1 MGKRI
6 IPYGLAALLGA
17 GTVLSLPATAQTT
30 SPADI
35 ILIRQAAYALN
46 GGTFAGLKAAVEAK
60 SDVKPLAARAD
71 ALAKWGR
78 AIPLAFPAGSDTGNP
93 TKALPAIWS
102 DRAGFEKAAANFTEA
117 AEKLSILAK
126 AGDTDGFAA
135 QWKVTGDTCS
145 ACHKEYRAK

>member
-1 MGKRI
+1 MVFS
-6 IPYGLAALLGA
+6 LVTLVAV
-17 GTVLSLPATAQTT
+17 GTAISLPAIAQTT

-46 GGTFAGLKAAVEAK
+46 GGTFAGLKSAIDAK
-60 SDVKPLAARAD
+60 ADVKPLAARAD
-71 ALAKWGR
+71 AMVKWGR
-78 AIPLAFPAGSDTGNP
+78 AVPLAFPAGSDTGNP

-117 AEKLSILAK
+117 SEKLSVLAK

-135 QWKVTGDTCS
+135 QWKVTGDTCG

>member
-1 MGKRI
+1 MDKRVI
-6 IPYGLAALLGA
+6 MFGLTAMLAVGTAA
-17 GTVLSLPATAQTT
+17 SLPAIAQTT

-35 ILIRQAAYALN
+35 ILIRQAAYAMN
-46 GGTFAGLKAAVEAK
+46 GGTFGGLKAAVDAK
-60 SDVKPLAARAD
+60 ADVKPLAARAD
-71 ALAKWGR
+71 AMVKWGR

-93 TKALPAIWS
+93 TKALPTIWS

-117 AEKLSILAK
+117 SEKLSVLAK

>member
-1 MGKRI
+1 MDKRVI
-6 IPYGLAALLGA
+6 VFGLAALLA
-17 GTVLSLPATAQTT
+17 ASTAMSQPAIAQTT

-46 GGTFAGLKAAVEAK
+46 GGTFGGMKSAIDAKA
-60 SDVKPLAARAD
+60 DVKPLAARAD
-71 ALAKWGR
+71 ALVKWGK

-93 TKALPAIWS
+93 TKALPTVWS
-102 DRAGFEKAAANFTEA
+102 DRPGFEKAAANFAEA
-117 AEKLSILAK
+117 AEKLSVVAK
-126 AGDTDGFAA
+126 SGDLDAFAA